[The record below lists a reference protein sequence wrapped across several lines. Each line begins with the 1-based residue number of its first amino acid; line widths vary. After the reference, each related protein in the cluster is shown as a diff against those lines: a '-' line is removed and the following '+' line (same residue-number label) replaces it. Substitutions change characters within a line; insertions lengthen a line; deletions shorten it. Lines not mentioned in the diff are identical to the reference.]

1 MGLASNPEE
10 PGGATNDGRDGF
22 SKLKS
27 DKIAFEEAAFIG
39 IYKRFGETL
48 NGQKAISAAFKGIG
62 KKLMKGETEVNYS
75 VAIAHNFEFD
85 VTTGTK
91 SVTVIASAGPNMNS
105 DKNKS
110 IYSHFDKDAFDSVKR
125 LLNEGKGLDRD
136 ALLKSDAGKKMI
148 ASYNAFLNEAVTS
161 AGTDKPDLV
170 IPILC
175 SKVYA
180 AQDGINDQALKDISK
195 RMSCW
200 ALEKALADNVHK
212 LNSKFGIIYT
222 TKTTIKG

>member
-1 MGLASNPEE
+1 
-10 PGGATNDGRDGF
+10 
-22 SKLKS
+22 K
-27 DKIAFEEAAFIG
+27 
-39 IYKRFGETL
+39 
-48 NGQKAISAAFKGIG
+48 
-62 KKLMKGETEVNYS
+62 VNYS
-75 VAIAHNFEFD
+75 QTVVSKIPKS
-85 VTTGTK
+85 GSTK

-105 DKNKS
+105 NPTRS
-110 IYSHFDKDAFDSVKR
+110 IHSHFDKDAFNSVMTLFKENKGSDR
-125 LLNEGKGLDRD
+125 VALLN
-136 ALLKSDAGKKMI
+136 SDAGKKMI
-148 ASYNAFLNEAVTS
+148 DSYNAFLNEAVTS